1 MKVVGGKFA
10 TGVDLIVCAI
20 SDYYV
25 ASLWVNGKDEIQSN
39 SLKTNIILLIEI
51 MLLLSIAAYGTVTF
65 LLKQIYIYE
74 WGIKLSFL
82 EYEKNYK

>member
-10 TGVDLIVCAI
+10 TGVDLIVCTI

-51 MLLLSIAAYGTVTF
+51 MLLLSIAAYETVTF

-74 WGIKLSFL
+74 GEIKLSFL
-82 EYEKNYK
+82 DMKKR

>member
-25 ASLWVNGKDEIQSN
+25 ASLWVNGKKMN
-39 SLKTNIILLIEI
+39 SIELIKNNIILLIEI
-51 MLLLSIAAYGTVTF
+51 MLLLSIAAY
-65 LLKQIYIYE
+65 
-74 WGIKLSFL
+74 
-82 EYEKNYK
+82 

>member
-10 TGVDLIVCAI
+10 TGVDLIVCSI

-51 MLLLSIAAYGTVTF
+51 MLL
-65 LLKQIYIYE
+65 
-74 WGIKLSFL
+74 
-82 EYEKNYK
+82 